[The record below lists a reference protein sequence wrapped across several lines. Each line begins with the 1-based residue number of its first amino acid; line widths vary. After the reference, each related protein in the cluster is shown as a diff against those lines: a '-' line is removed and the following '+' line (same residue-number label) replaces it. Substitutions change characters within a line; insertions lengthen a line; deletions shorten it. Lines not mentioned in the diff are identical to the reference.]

1 MPQPGQ
7 CALSQ
12 SRGRVFLNFPYDLQF
27 VPLYLAYIT
36 GVCWFGLIPRVAL
49 ELPEES
55 GDWIESFN

>member
-12 SRGRVFLNFPYDLQF
+12 SRGRYSSIPYDQQF
-27 VPLYLAYIT
+27 VPPYLAYIT

-55 GDWIESFN
+55 GDSIESFN